1 MDNRIGL
8 SPNTELRFGPETL
21 FTIKSE
27 VGRGGSCIVYDAV
40 YRTNAGDEKLVRI
53 KECCPF
59 DLPLKRE
66 LEGALTCPE
75 AASQQFTAAKAQM
88 YEDFRLCNRLF
99 YSETSSDSIINTIN
113 IYEANNTV
121 YAVSAWVRENV
132 LSSMK
137 LDSLRECIS
146 IIRKT
151 ASAISAIH
159 RAGYLYLDI
168 KPENIS
174 VIQGGSGRVQLFD
187 FNSLIPVSALKE
199 GFSSLLSYTKGF
211 AALELRRG
219 QFSKLSFSTDIYGIG
234 ALMFF
239 LLFGRTPEAP
249 DCVQGAVYDFSKLAF
264 PGSLPDRLLL
274 HLEEFFRKTLAAFP
288 PDRWQQTDDV
298 IRVLEAIERLADP
311 VYPYLNSAPVNPPAY
326 FIGRS
331 AETVM
336 LEACYQDDLQQNLFV
351 TGMGGIG
358 KSTFIRHFLAKH
370 RGDWDSI
377 CFLYYRNSLRQT
389 ITDDAGLK
397 INGTE
402 RFPEEKEA
410 DYFER
415 KLRKLQ
421 EILERDRV
429 LLVIDNFEDHHDPD
443 LARILA
449 LNCRKIFISRQPFG
463 SLNLPVLKLD
473 AIRDEGDLL
482 RLFIH
487 YLDRDVSPDETDSIR
502 EIIRLLGG
510 HTLGIELFA
519 RQISNSF
526 LTLSEAPALL
536 RKQGLL
542 HAGTEPVD
550 YLRDSRISYE
560 HLEAIITRL
569 FETDSLSSE
578 QTAVLKALTLF
589 PAPGIGF
596 CEFMRLAGV
605 DSPEAI
611 LSLVRYGWITRDL
624 DHIFLHPLIR
634 DVIRE
639 LPVTENTAKNVQN
652 VLETLYDDITSE
664 SHKEE
669 INLSSL
675 LGKVCCPRDPANSLS
690 GLDLYA
696 IITNHRK
703 LDRSVSTARG
713 VIDAFAGDSQLDGC
727 LPAKKLYQAMV
738 INLPKHE
745 DEAILSYGK
754 HLLDHPTHLS
764 SLEILEVVEVVEKAL
779 LERQDYD
786 AAAQLME
793 STEQYA
799 VDERTKAE
807 FCGLMCNIYDYRN
820 APEDLEKILF
830 WLEDGIDHARLSP
843 TPERK
848 HLLAEFLLGKL
859 NILTRSGIEDETGI
873 DNLIREL
880 MDIIE
885 KECLPYSEIR
895 CAFANA
901 MGFYWA
907 ELGKNRKETDE
918 WIAIAHSIGEKLYP
932 AGLDYIDNCIIPPAI
947 MYIDLEEYP
956 ASESTLQ
963 EGIQICDDYP
973 DLIAY
978 IRKKHDLQRYL
989 LDVYLEYEKYSLARN
1004 LVNTLDEE
1012 RSQYCFVDNIGE
1024 EIRQFLNCL
1033 FDEQ

>member
-1 MDNRIGL
+1 MDNRIAL
-8 SPNTELRFGPETL
+8 SPNTELRFGSETI

-66 LEGALTCPE
+66 PGGALSCPE
-75 AASQQFTAAKAQM
+75 TAAQQFADAKAQM
-88 YEDFRLCNRLF
+88 YKDFRLCNRLF

-113 IYEANNTV
+113 IYKANNTV
-121 YAVSAWVRENV
+121 YVVSAWARENV

-137 LDSLRECIS
+137 LDTLRECIS
-146 IIRKT
+146 VIRQT
-151 ASAISAIH
+151 ASAINSIH
-159 RAGYLYLDI
+159 REGYLYLDI
-168 KPENIS
+168 KPDNIS
-174 VIQGGSGRVQLFD
+174 VIRGGSGRVQLFD
-187 FNSLIPVSALKE
+187 FNSLIPVSALKD

-219 QFSKLSFSTDIYGIG
+219 QFSKLNFCTDIYGIG
-234 ALMFF
+234 ALMFY

-249 DCVQGAVYDFSKLAF
+249 DCVQGAVYDFTKLAF
-264 PGSLPDRLLL
+264 PGSRPDRLLL

-288 PDRWQQTDDV
+288 LDRWQQMDDV
-298 IRVLEAIERLADP
+298 IRALEVIERLADP

-331 AETVM
+331 GETET
-336 LEACYQDDLQQNLFV
+336 LETWYQDDLQQNLFV

-358 KSTFIRHFLAKH
+358 KSTFVRQFLAKH

-377 CFLYYRNSLRQT
+377 CFLYFRNSLQQT

-415 KLRKLQ
+415 KLRKIQ
-421 EILERDRV
+421 TILERDRV

-443 LARILA
+443 FDRVLA

-473 AIRDEGDLL
+473 AIQDEEDLL

-502 EIIRLLGG
+502 EIIRLLCG

-526 LTLSEAPALL
+526 LRLSEAPELL

-542 HAGTEPVD
+542 HAGSERVD

-578 QTAVLKALTLF
+578 QIAVLRGLTLF
-589 PAPGIGF
+589 LAPGIGAR
-596 CEFMRLAGV
+596 EFMRLAGV
-605 DSPEAI
+605 ELPETI
-611 LSLVRYGWITRDL
+611 TCLVRYGWITRDR
-624 DHIFLHPLIR
+624 DRIFLHPLIR
-634 DVIRE
+634 DVIRD
-639 LPVTENTAKNVQN
+639 LPVMENTVKNVQN
-652 VLETLYDDITSE
+652 VLHTLYDEITFE

-675 LGKVCCPRDPANSLS
+675 LENDNCSQILENFPSGFDP
-690 GLDLYA
+690 YA
-696 IITNHRK
+696 IITDHRK
-703 LDRSVSTARG
+703 LDRSVSIARG
-713 VIDAFAGDSQLDGC
+713 VIDALAGDAF
-727 LPAKKLYQAMV
+727 PAGSPPAQKLYQAMV
-738 INLPKHE
+738 VNLPKHE
-745 DEAILSYGK
+745 DEAILDHGMR
-754 HLLDHPTHLS
+754 LLDHPEHLTP
-764 SLEILEVVEVVEKAL
+764 LEILEVFEPVEKAL
-779 LERQDYD
+779 LVRQEYD
-786 AAAQLME
+786 SAIRLME
-793 STEQYA
+793 RAEQYA

-807 FCGLMCNIYDYRN
+807 FCGLVGNIYDYRN
-820 APEDLEKILF
+820 GPEDLEKILF
-830 WLEDGIDHARLSP
+830 WLEDGIGHARLSP
-843 TPERK
+843 PPERK
-848 HLLAEFLLGKL
+848 HLLAESLLGKL

-873 DNLIREL
+873 DNMIREL
-880 MDIIE
+880 INIIE

-907 ELGKNRKETDE
+907 ELGKDQKETDM
-918 WIAIAHSIGEKLYP
+918 WIAAARSIGEKLYP
-932 AGLDYIDNCIIPPAI
+932 AGLDLIDNCIIPQAI
-947 MYIDLEEYP
+947 MYIDLKAYD
-956 ASESTLQ
+956 ASEAALL
-963 EGIQICDDYP
+963 EGIRICNDHP

-978 IRKKHDLQRYL
+978 RRKKHDLQRYL
-989 LDVYLEYEKYSLARN
+989 LDVYLEDGSSFKAR
-1004 LVNTLDEE
+1004 LIVAILDDEC
-1012 RSQYCFVDNIGE
+1012 RQYGFPDTVLP
-1024 EIRQFLNCL
+1024 EIRQYL
-1033 FDEQ
+1033 DESA

>member
-1 MDNRIGL
+1 MDNRSAL
-8 SPNTELRFGPETL
+8 SPNTNLRFGPETL

-27 VGRGGSCIVYDAV
+27 VGRGGSSIVYDAV
-40 YRTNAGDEKLVRI
+40 YRTNAGDEKFVRI

-59 DLPLKRE
+59 DLPLQRE
-66 LEGALTCPE
+66 PGGALACPE
-75 AASQQFTAAKAQM
+75 AAAQQFTDAKAQM

-121 YAVSAWVRENV
+121 YAVSAWARENV

-137 LDSLRECIS
+137 PDSLRECVS
-146 IIRKT
+146 IMRQT
-151 ASAISAIH
+151 ASAIRSIH

-168 KPENIS
+168 KPDNIS
-174 VIQGGSGRVQLFD
+174 VIRGGSGRVQLFD

-199 GFSSLLSYTKGF
+199 GFSSLLSYTQGF

-219 QFSKLSFSTDIYGIG
+219 QFSKLSFCTDIYGIG
-234 ALMFF
+234 ALMFY

-249 DCVQGAVYDFSKLAF
+249 DCVQGAVYDFTKLAF
-264 PGSLPDRLLL
+264 SGSLPDRLLL
-274 HLEEFFRKTLAAFP
+274 HLEEFFRKTIAAFP

-298 IRVLEAIERLADP
+298 IRALEAIERLADP

-331 AETVM
+331 AETET
-336 LEACYQDDLQQNLFV
+336 LEARYQDDLQQNLFI

-473 AIRDEGDLL
+473 AIQDEGDLL

-526 LTLSEAPALL
+526 LTLSEAPELL

-542 HAGTEPVD
+542 HAGTERVD

-578 QTAVLKALTLF
+578 QTAVLKGLTLF

-596 CEFMRLAGV
+596 REFMRLAGV
-605 DSPEAI
+605 ASPEPI
-611 LSLVRYGWITRDL
+611 NSLVRYGWITRDR
-624 DHIFLHPLIR
+624 DRIFLHPLIR
-634 DVIRE
+634 DVIRD
-639 LPVTENTAKNVQN
+639 LPVTDDAARNVQN
-652 VLETLYDDITSE
+652 VLGTLYDDITSE

-669 INLSSL
+669 INIGILKNVSAVL
-675 LGKVCCPRDPANSLS
+675 QKIDP
-690 GLDLYA
+690 YE
-696 IITNHRK
+696 IITDHQK
-703 LDRSVSTARG
+703 LDYSVTVARG
-713 VIDAFAGDSQLDGC
+713 VIEALSNDTQLAGSPSAQ
-727 LPAKKLYQAMV
+727 KLYQAMV

-745 DEAILSYGK
+745 DEAIMSYGK
-754 HLLDHPTHLS
+754 QLLDHPTHLS

-807 FCGLMCNIYDYRN
+807 FCGLMCNIYDSRN

-859 NILTRSGIEDETGI
+859 NILTRTGIENETGI

-947 MYIDLEEYP
+947 MYIDLEEYST
-956 ASESTLQ
+956 SESTLQ

-1004 LVNTLDEE
+1004 LVDTLDEE

>member
-1 MDNRIGL
+1 MDNRIAL
-8 SPNTELRFGPETL
+8 LPNTELRFGLETL

-40 YRTNAGDEKLVRI
+40 YRTNAGDEKFVRI

-59 DLPLKRE
+59 DLPLQRE
-66 LEGALTCPE
+66 PQGALFCPE
-75 AASQQFTAAKAQM
+75 TAAQQFADAKAQM

-99 YSETSSDSIINTIN
+99 YSKASSDSIINNIN
-113 IYEANNTV
+113 IYEVNNTV
-121 YAVSAWVRENV
+121 YAVSAWARENV

-137 LDSLRECIS
+137 LDTLRECIS
-146 IIRKT
+146 VIRQT
-151 ASAISAIH
+151 ASAINSIH
-159 RAGYLYLDI
+159 REGYLYLDI
-168 KPENIS
+168 KPDNIS
-174 VIQGGSGRVQLFD
+174 VIRGGPGRVQLFD
-187 FNSLIPVSALKE
+187 FNSLIPVSALKD

-219 QFSKLSFSTDIYGIG
+219 QFTKLSFCTDIYGIG
-234 ALMFF
+234 ALMFY

-264 PGSLPDRLLL
+264 SGTLPDRLLF

-288 PDRWQQTDDV
+288 PDRWQQMDDV
-298 IRVLEAIERLADP
+298 IRALEAIEHLADP

-331 AETVM
+331 GETET
-336 LEACYQDDLQQNLFV
+336 LETWYQDKLQQNLFV

-358 KSTFIRHFLAKH
+358 KSTFIRHFLVKH

-443 LARILA
+443 LDRILA

-473 AIRDEGDLL
+473 AIQDEGDLL
-482 RLFIH
+482 WLFIH
-487 YLDRDVSPDETDSIR
+487 YLDRDVSSDETGSIR
-502 EIIRLLGG
+502 KIIRLLGG

-526 LTLSEAPALL
+526 LTLSEAPELL

-542 HAGTEPVD
+542 HAGTERVD

-596 CEFMRLAGV
+596 REFMRLAGV

-611 LSLVRYGWITRDL
+611 LSLVRYGWITRDQ

-634 DVIRE
+634 DVTRD
-639 LPVTENTAKNVQN
+639 LPVTENTALNVQN
-652 VLETLYDDITSE
+652 VLRTLYDEITSE

-669 INLSSL
+669 LNLSSL
-675 LGKVCCPRDPANSLS
+675 CGKGGCPRDPENFPS
-690 GLDLYA
+690 GFDPYA
-696 IITNHRK
+696 IITDHRK
-703 LDRSVSTARG
+703 LDSSVFIARG
-713 VIDAFAGDSQLDGC
+713 VIDALAGDAF
-727 LPAKKLYQAMV
+727 PAGSPPAQKLYQAMV
-738 INLPKHE
+738 VNLPKHE

-786 AAAQLME
+786 AANQLMD
-793 STEQYA
+793 SAEQYA

-807 FCGLMCNIYDYRN
+807 FCGLMGNIYDYRN

-830 WLEDGIDHARLSP
+830 WLEDGIGHARLSYP
-843 TPERK
+843 PKRK
-848 HLLAEFLLGKL
+848 HLLAEFLLSKL

-901 MGFYWA
+901 MGFYWS
-907 ELGKNRKETDE
+907 EIGEDPQE
-918 WIAIAHSIGEKLYP
+918 MEYWIKTARTIGEKLYP
-932 AGLDYIDNCIIPPAI
+932 AGLDFIDNCFIPPAV
-947 MYIDLEEYP
+947 MYLDIGDYA
-956 ASESTLQ
+956 ASETKLW
-963 EGIQICDDYP
+963 EGIQICEQCP
-973 DLIAY
+973 DLVAY
-978 IRKKHDLQRYL
+978 QRKNHDLHRYL
-989 LDVYLEYEKYSLARN
+989 LDVCLYAEDYHRSKELLIWIDENSQKIGIPDTVDPTVREYLE
-1004 LVNTLDEE
+1004 
-1012 RSQYCFVDNIGE
+1012 NI
-1024 EIRQFLNCL
+1024 
-1033 FDEQ
+1033 